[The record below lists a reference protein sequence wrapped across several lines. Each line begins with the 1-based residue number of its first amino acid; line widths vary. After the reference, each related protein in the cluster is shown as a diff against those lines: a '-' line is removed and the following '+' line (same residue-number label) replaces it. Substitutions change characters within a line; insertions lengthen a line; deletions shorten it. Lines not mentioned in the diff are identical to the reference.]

1 MEGNRDFSDSVD
13 KCFIMY
19 DPLLKIE
26 KLLFLLDNG
35 VKRTG
40 ILNEACRLIKLGDNA
55 TLLRMVRTN
64 YQLDDDDDD
73 DMWLRRANAR
83 FSRRK
88 INLESGLDATSWGK
102 PIRREE
108 RRKLFSMLGEL
119 HYDYG
124 DLNEAFRIFHE
135 ELESCTMETQ
145 VIESHLKLILVSLKR
160 GKLEDVLQ
168 WVDKV
173 RERGGGSMESIVA
186 AKVTCACALGNMGLQ
201 RYKTAARE
209 FLDVSC
215 GLGDTF
221 NEVIL
226 PRDVAI
232 YGGLCALATYDRSE
246 IKQGVLANNHAWRV
260 LGFAPEIRK
269 IITEFHKGHY
279 TYCLNYLQSI
289 KPNLL
294 LDIYAFKHV
303 ERLFDQIREKALLEY
318 AQPFESLNLDTMARE
333 FNSSVSGLE
342 KELVVLITDN
352 KLQALVDS
360 DKKVL
365 YRGSFQ

>member
-1 MEGNRDFSDSVD
+1 
-13 KCFIMY
+13 
-19 DPLLKIE
+19 
-26 KLLFLLDNG
+26 
-35 VKRTG
+35 
-40 ILNEACRLIKLGDNA
+40 
-55 TLLRMVRTN
+55 
-64 YQLDDDDDD
+64 
-73 DMWLRRANAR
+73 
-83 FSRRK
+83 
-88 INLESGLDATSWGK
+88 
-102 PIRREE
+102 
-108 RRKLFSMLGEL
+108 MLGEL

-246 IKQGVLANNHAWRV
+246 IKARTQGVLANNHAWRV

-352 KLQALVDS
+352 KLQVPFLSVASTCRFEALKLKTISLFYPAQALVDS